1 MKVLQVIDSGGLYGA
16 ERVLIAL
23 IEALGQHGVVCTLA
37 SIAEPGLGEKPVEA
51 EARRR
56 GLAVRRITMQAGPDR
71 QATRQLLHGVKAE
84 GFDLVHTHGYKANSL
99 ISGIP
104 GRRRGLPAVATLHG
118 WTATRRWSRMGLYEL
133 IERFALRQADA
144 VVAVSEAMVEKWKL
158 KAKYGGRLRVIHNG
172 IPPPVLP
179 PGTEAE
185 REKLRHFIAGRPSV
199 FAAGRLSWEKGFD
212 VLLEAMA
219 RLRKSVPDI
228 CLVLAGEGRE
238 RQALEA
244 RSRRLAIDA
253 AVLMPGYLDD
263 ARAFM
268 GEFDVIAIP
277 SRTEG
282 LPVLLLEALMAGR
295 PVAATAVGEM
305 PAVIASCDAGTCA
318 CPDDPRSL
326 ADLLEAKLKDAKDQ
340 AESDRRATR
349 AADLYSADTMATAYA
364 ELYDQLVKTV

>member
-23 IEALGQHGVVCTLA
+23 MEALGQQGVECTLA
-37 SIAEPGLGEKPVEA
+37 SIAEPGLPEKPVEA

-56 GLAVRRITMQAGPDR
+56 GLDVRRHHAGRSRPAGDS
-71 QATRQLLHGVKAE
+71 ATPARRESE
-84 GFDLVHTHGYKANSL
+84 GFDLVHTHGYKANTL
-99 ISGIP
+99 IAGMP

-118 WTATRRWSRMGLYEL
+118 WTATRRWSRMGVYEL

-158 KAKYGGRLRVIHNG
+158 KAKYGERLRVIHNG

-219 RLRKSVPDI
+219 RQESRPRHLPRP
-228 CLVLAGEGRE
+228 GR
-238 RQALEA
+238 
-244 RSRRLAIDA
+244 RR
-253 AVLMPGYLDD
+253 
-263 ARAFM
+263 ARAS
-268 GEFDVIAIP
+268 GAGG
-277 SRTEG
+277 TES
-282 LPVLLLEALMAGR
+282 
-295 PVAATAVGEM
+295 T
-305 PAVIASCDAGTCA
+305 
-318 CPDDPRSL
+318 PRH
-326 ADLLEAKLKDAKDQ
+326 
-340 AESDRRATR
+340 
-349 AADLYSADTMATAYA
+349 
-364 ELYDQLVKTV
+364 